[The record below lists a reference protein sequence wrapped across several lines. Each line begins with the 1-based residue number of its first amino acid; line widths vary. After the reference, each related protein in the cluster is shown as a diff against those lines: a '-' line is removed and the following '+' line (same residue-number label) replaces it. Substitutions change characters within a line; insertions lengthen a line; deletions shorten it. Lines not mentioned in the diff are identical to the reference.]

1 MAKIYVTVSNEGVS
15 QQFTGTDGKRYDKLW
30 TIERKLTGN
39 MQLMGAT
46 INGELRAIDM
56 TLPTEVKKV
65 PKGAVGVS
73 DETAERLWRTHSHY
87 FGE

>member
-15 QQFTGTDGKRYDKLW
+15 EQFTGTDGKQYDKLW
-30 TIERKLTGN
+30 TIQRKLTGN

-56 TLPTEVKKV
+56 TLPTEVKKI
-65 PKGAVGVS
+65 PKGATPVS
-73 DETAERLWRTHSHY
+73 DETAESLWTTHSHY

>member
-15 QQFTGTDGKRYDKLW
+15 QQFTGTDGKQYNKLW

-65 PKGAVGVS
+65 PKGAVAIS
-73 DETAERLWRTHSHY
+73 DETAERLWNTNSHY

>member
-15 QQFTGTDGKRYDKLW
+15 EQFTGTDGKQYDKLW

-46 INGELRAIDM
+46 INGELRSIDM

-65 PKGAVGVS
+65 PKGAVAVS
-73 DETAERLWRTHSHY
+73 DETAERLWTTDSHY